1 MPEVRMKSFFALFS
15 QSFLEL
21 KKLRNLTI
29 LAMLMALQLVLSLYA
44 SVQLTDS
51 LKLSFSFVASAVIGM
66 LYGPFCAGLTGGIVD
81 VLQAVIR
88 PTGPFFPGF
97 TVTAVL
103 TGIIFGCFLY
113 KNRPKLPRIIL
124 AKAMINLF
132 MNVLLNS
139 FWLYLL
145 YGYGFFAL
153 LPTRAL
159 KNLILL
165 PVEVLL
171 LYLLL
176 PQIAKIY
183 KIVFK
188 QT

>member
-1 MPEVRMKSFFALFS
+1 MKSFFALFS
-15 QSFLEL
+15 ESFHEL
-21 KKLRNLTI
+21 KKLRNLTV

-44 SVQLTDS
+44 SIQLSDS
-51 LKLSFSFVASAVIGM
+51 LKLSFAFIASAVIGM
-66 LYGPFCAGLTGGIVD
+66 LYGPFCAGLIGGLVD

-97 TVTAVL
+97 TVTAIL

-113 KNRPKLPRIIL
+113 KNRPTLARIIL
-124 AKAMINLF
+124 AKTCVNLF

-139 FWLYLL
+139 YWLYVL

-165 PVEVLL
+165 PVEALL

-176 PQIAKIY
+176 PQIVKIY
-183 KIVFK
+183 KSVFK
-188 QT
+188 